1 MIRNLCYGTDT
12 KRYINWT
19 QQAHLRRTIHFEQ
32 QPGESLQKFVA
43 NFLEQVRAL
52 EESFGP
58 FVPTIDLVRTVELT
72 REIGEGE
79 DMVEETY
86 KEKVLADDEE
96 IKAARNKFLACVFLA
111 GVDRT
116 KYNDTIDQLNNDY
129 IRHSKPYPPD
139 VQSTMTW
146 LLKRRGSG
154 GSTKEDDAADGRLT
168 SFAQIN

>member
-58 FVPTIDLVRTVELT
+58 FVPTKDLVTMVELT
-72 REIGEGE
+72 REIGEGK
-79 DMVEETY
+79 DLVEETY
-86 KEKVLADDEE
+86 TEKVIADDEE
-96 IKAARNKFLACVFLA
+96 IKAARDKFLACVFLA
-111 GVDRT
+111 GVDRS
-116 KYNDTIDQLNNDY
+116 KYKDALDELNNDY
-129 IRHSKPYPPD
+129 IRHFKPYPSD
-139 VQSTMTW
+139 VQSMMTW
-146 LLKRRGSG
+146 LLK
-154 GSTKEDDAADGRLT
+154 TWQWRL
-168 SFAQIN
+168 I